1 MKKLVVIFWILGS
14 FISVGFAE
22 MSKAEWEQNLYGCYI
37 NENSIACEALIDNGL
52 TSVSQCDKTYKSF
65 ANCAFLGGIYKNAGR
80 TQEAIKYFNKAIDLG
95 DYTALHFLGILYDEQ
110 NKFIESF
117 KYFTMACEK
126 INANQDETIKK
137 VKAAACFNLATLYDF
152 GKGRKQDYIKAS
164 EFYKIACD
172 LGDFDGCHNL
182 GFLYDKGQGVKQSKT
197 IAKQYYEKACDL
209 GDQISCVKYRNLNKS
224 GVQ

>member
-22 MSKAEWEQNLYGCYI
+22 MSETELQQNSYDCFI
-37 NENSIACEALIDNGL
+37 NQNSIACEALKSMFQCNE
-52 TSVSQCDKTYKSF
+52 SVDAGDCVL
-65 ANCAFLGGIYKNAGR
+65 LGNIYKNAGR

>member
-22 MSKAEWEQNLYGCYI
+22 MSETELKQNSYDCFI
-37 NENSIACEALIDNGL
+37 NQNSIACEALKSMFQCNE
-52 TSVSQCDKTYKSF
+52 SVDPGDCVL
-65 ANCAFLGGIYKNAGR
+65 LGNIYKNAGR
-80 TQEAIKYFNKAIDLG
+80 TQEAIKYFNKAIAFG
-95 DYTALHFLGILYDEQ
+95 DYTASYFLGALYDEQ

-126 INANQDETIKK
+126 INTNQDETIKR
-137 VKAAACFNLATLYDF
+137 VKAASCFNLATIYYL
-152 GKGRKQDYIKAS
+152 GKGRKQDYIKAT

-172 LGDFDGCHNL
+172 LGMADGCNIV
-182 GFLYDKGQGVKQSKT
+182 GFIYDKGQGVKQNKI
-197 IAKQYYEKACDL
+197 IAIQYYGIACIF
-209 GDQISCVKYRNLNKS
+209 GNQMGCNNYSKLNKS